1 MGLFGKGSHIDP
13 GTGRNKRE
21 VGGIIKRHERR
32 DALRADGMLPAE
44 GGGIRRQNG
53 RPAESRAE
61 WRRREATRGA
71 VSRQPGDAWAEGPD
85 ASRNPGLRP

>member
-1 MGLFGKGSHIDP
+1 MGLFSKSGHIDP

-21 VGGIIKRHERR
+21 VGGIIKRHARR
-32 DALRADGMLPAE
+32 DEIRADGMLPAE

-71 VSRQPGDAWAEGPD
+71 ESRQPKETWMDGKDAARW
-85 ASRNPGLRP
+85 PGGAR

>member
-1 MGLFGKGSHIDP
+1 MGLFSKSSRIDP
-13 GTGRNKRE
+13 GTGRSKRE
-21 VGGIIKRHERR
+21 TGGMIRRR
-32 DALRADGMLPAE
+32 DRNAGIRADGMLPAE

-71 VSRQPGDAWAEGPD
+71 
-85 ASRNPGLRP
+85 ASRKPKESWTGGEDAARWPGGEW